1 MVMGRFGQWS
11 DGAITLL
18 CQGALHLLV
27 GERGAPTHGFTPEH
41 QEETQKSEYRCET
54 LQFLIRNR
62 QNKKLLFQQLA
73 SGTDL
78 QTKTTVSKWGDESEF
93 DLKLLPCLWL

>member
-62 QNKKLLFQQLA
+62 HLELSCRLEAGGCAVRASPGRLGSLA
-73 SGTDL
+73 EPQRRGT
-78 QTKTTVSKWGDESEF
+78 S
-93 DLKLLPCLWL
+93 P